1 MLHAINDPGRI
12 VYAVRELV
20 AEAHDPALP
29 HRHCRSGG
37 GRMGVGLI
45 IAAVT
50 IGATVATTL
59 FAKGRAPRRG
69 RTWPRPISTPSV

>member
-1 MLHAINDPGRI
+1 
-12 VYAVRELV
+12 
-20 AEAHDPALP
+20 
-29 HRHCRSGG
+29 
-37 GRMGVGLI
+37 MGVGLI

-59 FAKGRAPRRG
+59 FAKGPRSTKG